1 MKCRVVQTW
10 NLGTLMRERPLPLN
24 QRSLR
29 QNVLLSVRNTEMGRN
44 QLYHSVILVQI
55 TSYLNDL
62 CILSFF
68 QSAKTA
74 EMNFEILNLFM
85 LLFPEAFN
93 GYPLP

>member
-1 MKCRVVQTW
+1 
-10 NLGTLMRERPLPLN
+10 MRERPLPLN